1 MNSVLAA
8 TSYVLVHVPDMVL
21 HNGSTQTT
29 ERTVNPGSA
38 YLEALPKHIRSYDQA
53 LTYAPN
59 QAYIGR
65 ITPQQ
70 LAQREQPW
78 YPQPLEGAERYA
90 RYGEIMPQDE
100 FLLLLQ
106 ICDVFDLAFLSRDF
120 VDRTKPA
127 LAKHPLMSQEILDRL
142 KEGVDDEQIAH
153 FVNNEH
159 AEGLYHQGE
168 LVGYVKRAHDV
179 DVNLTAHVVHENLV
193 SKASSVLSLLH
204 LIHNSGL
211 NPDEVDYVI
220 DCSEEA
226 CGDMNQR
233 GGGNFAKAAAEI
245 AGLKNAT
252 GSDLRA
258 FCAAPA
264 HALVTAASLVKAG
277 TYKKVVVTSGGSTAK
292 LGMNGKDHVKKD
304 MPVLEDVLGG
314 FAALICEDDGINPE
328 IDLGLVGRHMVGTGS
343 SPQAVITSL
352 VLSPLEKAGM
362 KIVDIDK
369 FAAEMQNPDVT
380 KPAGA
385 GDVPLAN
392 FKMIAALAVKS
403 GEIER
408 GQLNDFIEQ
417 HSMPGW
423 APTQGHIPSGAP
435 YLGFARQD
443 ILDGTIKNAMI
454 IGKGSLFLGRMT
466 NLFDGIS
473 FVLHANRGKAEP
485 QQSIS
490 KQEVRTLIAEALRS
504 FAGSLADQ
512 AGGNDAK

>member
-38 YLEALPKHIRSYDQA
+38 YLEALPKHIRSYEQA
-53 LTYAPN
+53 LSYAPN
-59 QAYIGR
+59 QTYIGGL
-65 ITPQQ
+65 TPQQ
-70 LAQREQPW
+70 LSQREQPW
-78 YPQPLEGAERYA
+78 YPQPVEGADRFA

-106 ICDVFDLAFLSRDF
+106 ICDVFDLVFLSRDF
-120 VDRTKPA
+120 VTHTRAA
-127 LAKHPLMSQEILDRL
+127 LAQHPLMNQDILARL
-142 KEGVDDEQIAH
+142 KEGVDDEQITN

-159 AEGLYHQGE
+159 AEGLYHKGQ
-168 LVGYVKRAHDV
+168 LVGYIKRAHDV

-211 NPDEVDYVI
+211 NPEEIDYVI

-252 GSDLRA
+252 GSDMRA

-277 TYKKVVVTSGGSTAK
+277 TFKKVVVTSGGSTAK

-314 FAALICEDDGINPE
+314 FAALICENDGVNPE
-328 IDLGLVGRHMVGTGS
+328 IDLNLIGRHMVGTGS

-385 GDVPLAN
+385 GDVPQAN

-408 GQLNDFIEQ
+408 GELNDFIQ
-417 HSMPGW
+417 RHGMPGW

-443 ILDGTIKNAMI
+443 ILDGTINNAMI

-473 FVLHANRGKAEP
+473 FVMRANRGQDKRE
-485 QQSIS
+485 QGIS
-490 KQEVRTLIAEALRS
+490 RHEVRGLIAEALRS
-504 FAGSLADQ
+504 FAGSLGDQ
-512 AGGNDAK
+512 AGGSHA